1 LHTTPE
7 RIDNGFLPPFESLL
21 DCIMKPDS
29 VSRGPQALAEAF
41 AALHRY
47 FAEYDYAQSVSSP
60 QAWNAF
66 LRSCRDQPEAF
77 TLEEATKCMRWLQRY
92 LAVSAV
98 AFPDTDVV
106 HASMAGLAG
115 VPGVIQK
122 FKNGTGFV
130 LTEHGIYLRELY
142 LSVGR
147 MKESV
152 NCRRFLFRWYE
163 AVVRMNYR
171 YADSVTSLCEFNRR
185 WQIQMGAEADSIE
198 IVPNGVDSTVFHA
211 VERPADMAPTVLT
224 MARIYRLKGIDHLIR
239 AIGIVAKQAPEV
251 RFRILGE
258 VGDRQYS
265 NDCRELADKLGVA
278 GCIEWSQT
286 SDPASAY
293 QAADV
298 LCLPS
303 ISEAMPY
310 SVLEAMFSGCPVVAT
325 DVGGVAEML
334 GSTGLVVPPRNPE
347 QMAAALLSLLA
358 GQGAAAY
365 RRELADRALERA
377 RSRYEITECSQRF
390 QLIYDRVFKSAV
402 SAQLL
407 AAG

>member
-1 LHTTPE
+1 
-7 RIDNGFLPPFESLL
+7 
-21 DCIMKPDS
+21 
-29 VSRGPQALAEAF
+29 
-41 AALHRY
+41 
-47 FAEYDYAQSVSSP
+47 
-60 QAWNAF
+60 
-66 LRSCRDQPEAF
+66 
-77 TLEEATKCMRWLQRY
+77 MRWLQRY

-98 AFPDTDVV
+98 SFPNIDVV

-122 FKNGTGFV
+122 LKNGTGYV

-142 LSVGR
+142 LSIGR

-163 AVVRMNYR
+163 AVVQMNYH
-171 YADSVTSLCEFNRR
+171 YADAVTSLCEFNRR
-185 WQIQMGAEADSIE
+185 WQVQMGAAPERIE
-198 IVPNGVDSTVFHA
+198 IVPNGVDSEVFYA
-211 VERPADMAPTVLT
+211 VERPADRVPTVLT

-239 AIGIVAKQAPEV
+239 AIGIVAERAPEV

-258 VGDRQYS
+258 VGDREYA
-265 NDCRELADKLGVA
+265 NDCRELAEKLGVA
-278 GCIEWSQT
+278 NRIEWSQT

-293 QAADV
+293 RAADV

-334 GSTGLVVPPRNPE
+334 ANTGLVVPPRNHE
-347 QMAAALLSLLA
+347 QMATALLSLLE
-358 GQGAAAY
+358 GEGAANY
-365 RRELADRALERA
+365 RRELATRALERP
-377 RSRYEITECSQRF
+377 RSCYEVTKCPRRF
-390 QLIYDRVFKSAV
+390 QHIYDRVSKSAV
-402 SAQLL
+402 SADVL
-407 AAG
+407 AAR

>member
-1 LHTTPE
+1 
-7 RIDNGFLPPFESLL
+7 
-21 DCIMKPDS
+21 
-29 VSRGPQALAEAF
+29 
-41 AALHRY
+41 
-47 FAEYDYAQSVSSP
+47 
-60 QAWNAF
+60 
-66 LRSCRDQPEAF
+66 
-77 TLEEATKCMRWLQRY
+77 
-92 LAVSAV
+92 
-98 AFPDTDVV
+98 
-106 HASMAGLAG
+106 
-115 VPGVIQK
+115 
-122 FKNGTGFV
+122 
-130 LTEHGIYLRELY
+130 
-142 LSVGR
+142 
-147 MKESV
+147 
-152 NCRRFLFRWYE
+152 
-163 AVVRMNYR
+163 
-171 YADSVTSLCEFNRR
+171 
-185 WQIQMGAEADSIE
+185 
-198 IVPNGVDSTVFHA
+198 
-211 VERPADMAPTVLT
+211 
-224 MARIYRLKGIDHLIR
+224 LIR